1 MGGEGGGERGPRDI
15 LFFMRD
21 KRSRTEIREVCEEGT
36 GGWKWG
42 EDERVKARGEG
53 DRVNARVHDDI
64 SLLEGTVEGGGERE
78 LGN

>member
-36 GGWKWG
+36 GGWKG
-42 EDERVKARGEG
+42 EEG
-53 DRVNARVHDDI
+53 DQVK
-64 SLLEGTVEGGGERE
+64 ER
-78 LGN
+78 GRG